1 MKMNYDVDLFHIFTA
16 LDHIILNIIINAFI
30 SSATVS
36 TTRIIVVMNVFEDKY
51 DDEESK
57 LSQALVEVGRNFCP
71 LYGRAIVPLGCVPKV
86 FSSDDN
92 FLS

>member
-1 MKMNYDVDLFHIFTA
+1 
-16 LDHIILNIIINAFI
+16 
-30 SSATVS
+30 
-36 TTRIIVVMNVFEDKY
+36 MNVFEDKY

-92 FLS
+92 SLS